1 MGTFRNAGWK
11 AMAVAG
17 FAAAAIPAVAA
28 VRMPSEQYDGPVG
41 YVTGGARPAQAR
53 MFERNMYKHALAIE
67 VMQRAPRGTEFAP
80 DAVVRIADAHGR
92 TMLDEM
98 ALGPFMLVDLPPGR
112 YTVSATLR
120 GQTLKQAA
128 HVGAGQMGLRT
139 TFDFPTETGG

>member
-11 AMAVAG
+11 AIAVAG

-28 VRMPSEQYDGPVG
+28 ARMPAEQYDGSVG
-41 YVTGGARPAQAR
+41 YVTGGAGRSQAR
-53 MFERNMYKHALAIE
+53 MFERNMYKHALAVE
-67 VMQRAPRGTEFAP
+67 VLQRAPRGSEFAP
-80 DAVVRIADAHGR
+80 DAVVRIADARGR
-92 TMLDEM
+92 TVLDEM

-120 GQTLKQAA
+120 DQTLKQTA
-128 HVGAGQMGLRT
+128 HLGTGQMGLRT